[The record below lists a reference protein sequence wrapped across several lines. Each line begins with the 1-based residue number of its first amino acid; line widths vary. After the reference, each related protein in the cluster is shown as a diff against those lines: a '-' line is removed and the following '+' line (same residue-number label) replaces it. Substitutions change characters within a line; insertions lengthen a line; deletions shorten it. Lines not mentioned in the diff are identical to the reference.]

1 MLSMILTS
9 WNLFMSVV
17 SGLTDPAFRKILLSA
32 LILLMS
38 GTIAMNRIE
47 QWSIVDSFY
56 FSVIALTTVGF
67 GDFAPQTD
75 LGKIFTAF
83 YVLGGVGVI
92 VAFVNALGAR
102 RIERARLP
110 RRKHHD
116 HATVDET
123 KN

>member
-1 MLSMILTS
+1 MFLTS
-9 WNLFMSVV
+9 WNLLRSLV
-17 SGLTDPAFRKILLSA
+17 SGLTDPAFRKILFSA

-67 GDFAPQTD
+67 GDFTPQTD

-83 YVLGGVGVI
+83 YVLGGIGVI

-110 RRKHHD
+110 GRKQRD

-123 KN
+123 MH